1 MGTHEFNT
9 NQPAS
14 AHLPELLIN
23 IGFDIDFDY
32 DGDGFFFI
40 IIIIIITV
48 NYFINYLLY
57 LLFCGDCLVVFDSSF
72 V

>member
-14 AHLPELLIN
+14 THLLELLIN
-23 IGFDIDFDY
+23 IGFDIGFDY
-32 DGDGFFFI
+32 DGDGFI

-48 NYFINYLLY
+48 NYFIYYLLY